1 MKKKVLA
8 VLLGTAM
15 VTSAMV
21 CPVMAAESADASV
34 KQFDGLKA
42 DKEYE
47 FTCIIKS
54 NDSSY
59 WQAAIQGM
67 EDAADELGV
76 KINATGPNSESDI
89 ADQVNM
95 LNTAINAGV
104 DGVALAASDANAV
117 LDSLGDA
124 KEKGVPIVAF
134 DSAVTE
140 APEGSVKCTVATD
153 SRAAGAIAADHMY
166 EALKDRIANADGL
179 VRIGEVNMNATGTA
193 NIERGLGFIDEFA
206 ELAKAD
212 GKTVGVDGNEYY
224 VNHCADAGDAASADI
239 VIEARVPATA
249 TVELCASEAQALL
262 AKDDIIGI
270 FGSNQGATEGIISA
284 NNNLNVIGS
293 DAANDVI
300 GVGFDAGATIKAA
313 VSDGALLGAITQ
325 SPLVMGY
332 YSVYA
337 LVAAANGQEIEDV
350 PTAGYWYDSTNID
363 ADDIAP
369 NLYD

>member
-8 VLLGTAM
+8 VLLGTTM
-15 VTSAMV
+15 MSSAMV
-21 CPVMAAESADASV
+21 YPVMAAESADAAV
-34 KQFDGLKA
+34 EQFDGLKA

-67 EDAADELGV
+67 ENAADELGV
-76 KINATGPNSESDI
+76 KVNATGPNSESDI

-95 LNTAINAGV
+95 LNTAISAGV
-104 DGVALAASDANAV
+104 DGVALAASDASAV
-117 LDSLGDA
+117 LDSLSEA

-153 SRAAGAIAADHMY
+153 SRSAGSIAADHMY
-166 EALKDRIANADGL
+166 EALKDRIANADG
-179 VRIGEVNMNATGTA
+179 
-193 NIERGLGFIDEFA
+193 
-206 ELAKAD
+206 
-212 GKTVGVDGNEYY
+212 KTVGVEGNEYY
-224 VNHCADAGDAASADI
+224 VNHCADAGDASSADI

-249 TVELCASEAQALL
+249 TVELCASESQALL
-262 AKDDIIGI
+262 AKEDTIEI

-284 NNNLNVIGS
+284 NNNLNVLGS
-293 DAANDVI
+293 DAENDVI

-313 VSDGALLGAITQ
+313 VTDGTLYGAITQ
-325 SPLVMGY
+325 SPLMMGY

-350 PTAGYWYDSTNID
+350 PTDGYWYDSTSID